1 MTILGTAGSRK
12 RKYKNWVNLSNGIK
26 SWSMDSS
33 DVTEGYPINSDITP
47 TDNHEDNTLL
57 RSNREAEKVLSNPI
71 VDEFIFIDL
80 QPIEIE
86 KNEFVIAHDD
96 SQLQNNNVYLTI
108 QSQDSAEFCEPKQAE
123 LDKWEQ
129 YNVYNETE
137 DVGQKCLTGRWVCT
151 RKIDNNIT
159 HLKAGYII
167 KGFQEKSS
175 MQFNSP
181 TRSKDCLQIILA
193 IISRK

>member
-1 MTILGTAGSRK
+1 
-12 RKYKNWVNLSNGIK
+12 
-26 SWSMDSS
+26 MDSS

-96 SQLQNNNVYLTI
+96 SQIQNNNVYLTI

-129 YNVYNETE
+129 YNVYNEIE

-151 RKIDNNIT
+151 CKRDNNTT
-159 HLKAGYII
+159 HLKVRYII
-167 KGFQEKSS
+167 KELQEKSS
-175 MQFNSP
+175 MQPNSP
-181 TRSKDCLQIILA
+181 T
-193 IISRK
+193 

>member
-1 MTILGTAGSRK
+1 
-12 RKYKNWVNLSNGIK
+12 
-26 SWSMDSS
+26 MDSS

-129 YNVYNETE
+129 YNVYNEIE

-159 HLKAGYII
+159 HLKARCII

-193 IISRK
+193 IVSRK

>member
-57 RSNREAEKVLSNPI
+57 RSNREAKKVLSNPI

-96 SQLQNNNVYLTI
+96 SQLQNNNVYLKFNHRTQLNFVNQNKQNLTNGSSI
-108 QSQDSAEFCEPKQAE
+108 MSTMKLKMSDKNVSQ
-123 LDKWEQ
+123 
-129 YNVYNETE
+129 E
-137 DVGQKCLTGRWVCT
+137 D
-151 RKIDNNIT
+151 
-159 HLKAGYII
+159 GYV
-167 KGFQEKSS
+167 
-175 MQFNSP
+175 
-181 TRSKDCLQIILA
+181 LA
-193 IISRK
+193 K

>member
-1 MTILGTAGSRK
+1 
-12 RKYKNWVNLSNGIK
+12 
-26 SWSMDSS
+26 MDSS
-33 DVTEGYPINSDITP
+33 DVTEGHPVNSDIIH

-57 RSNREAEKVLSNPI
+57 HSNREAEKVLSNTI
-71 VDEFIFIDL
+71 VDEFIYTDF
-80 QPIEIE
+80 QSIEIE

-123 LDKWEQ
+123 LDKWKQ
-129 YNVYNETE
+129 YNVYNEIE
-137 DVGQKCLTGRWVCT
+137 DVGLKCVTGRWVCT

-159 HLKAGYII
+159 HLKARYII

-175 MQFNSP
+175 LQSNFP
-181 TRSKDCLQIILA
+181 TRSKKCLQIILA
-193 IISRK
+193 IVSRKQWFLSSIDINSAFL